1 MQTNE
6 YRELIELVEAQL
18 RELGLDD
25 LAATSNYVVYDPEE
39 GAYRPL
45 SAEDH
50 LIQILT
56 AFERHVAIQDQAI
69 FNIALRRINNTLE
82 EGQVEDVIFAK
93 VSDYRAADTHS
104 LGGAPK
110 FGELRDDLRRLV
122 SGLREDSGR

>member
-1 MQTNE
+1 METNE

-39 GAYRPL
+39 GTYRPL

-69 FNIALRRINNTLE
+69 FDIALRRINDTLE
-82 EGQVEDVIFAK
+82 EGQVEDVVFAP
-93 VSDYRAADTHS
+93 VSDYRADNTIS
-104 LGGAPK
+104 LGRAPK
-110 FGELRDDLRRLV
+110 FGELRGDLARLL
-122 SGLREDSGR
+122 SGLREDSDR